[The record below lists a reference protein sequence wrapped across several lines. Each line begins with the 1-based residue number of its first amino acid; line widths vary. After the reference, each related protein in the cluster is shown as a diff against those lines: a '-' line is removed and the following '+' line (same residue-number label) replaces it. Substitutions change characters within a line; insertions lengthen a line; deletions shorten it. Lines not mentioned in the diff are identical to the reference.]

1 MLLYFLHNCFS
12 VHHFWIMCMA
22 LICPIA
28 AEIASLCDNFQAN
41 YLIIHIHKNGR
52 VETIEIPFM
61 IYYSIQFV
69 KDILCEIQREQGSL
83 IKTNW
88 DILCRVFQTM
98 VQFDY
103 LCIIIKITN
112 IYFSPSNYGTFK
124 SHKFVIL
131 TTIC

>member
-1 MLLYFLHNCFS
+1 
-12 VHHFWIMCMA
+12 MA

-88 DILCRVFQTM
+88 DILCRV
-98 VQFDY
+98 
-103 LCIIIKITN
+103 
-112 IYFSPSNYGTFK
+112 
-124 SHKFVIL
+124 
-131 TTIC
+131 

>member
-1 MLLYFLHNCFS
+1 
-12 VHHFWIMCMA
+12 MA
-22 LICPIA
+22 LMCPIA

-69 KDILCEIQREQGSL
+69 KDILCEIHREQGSL

-88 DILCRVFQTM
+88 DILCRVFQTT

-112 IYFSPSNYGTFK
+112 IYFQ
-124 SHKFVIL
+124 
-131 TTIC
+131 